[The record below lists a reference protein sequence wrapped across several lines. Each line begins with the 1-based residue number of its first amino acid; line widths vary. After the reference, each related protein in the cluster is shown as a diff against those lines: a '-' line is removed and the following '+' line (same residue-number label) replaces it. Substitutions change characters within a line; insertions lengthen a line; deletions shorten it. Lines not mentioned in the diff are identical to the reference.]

1 MDHVNEYSVYGI
13 KRVSRFGR
21 SNELIINS
29 MNIKGEVEI
38 FAGPFT
44 DALGYLL

>member
-1 MDHVNEYSVYGI
+1 MDHVNDYSRYGI
-13 KRVSRFGR
+13 KRVSRFRR
-21 SNELIINS
+21 SNDFVINS
-29 MNIKGEVEI
+29 MNIIGEVEI

>member
-1 MDHVNEYSVYGI
+1 MDHVNEYSWYGT
-13 KRVSRFGR
+13 KRVSRFRR
-21 SNELIINS
+21 SNDFAIYS
-29 MNIKGEVEI
+29 MSIKGEVEI